1 MTEEDKGTYILM
13 RTSEAAPFGVS
24 FSASD
29 ESYTCSEPRSAE
41 METRLVTPGMVGE
54 ERLRGKQ
61 WET

>member
-1 MTEEDKGTYILM
+1 MM
-13 RTSEAAPFGVS
+13 RTSEAAPFGVT

-29 ESYTCSEPRSAE
+29 ASYTCSEPRSAE